1 MSSQD
6 GADVPGPPKLPN
18 GEWSAEDIVT
28 ALEDTEKLE
37 SGDLH
42 GRTLGRAIGWDAWF
56 KAQSYIRPFNTG
68 PI

>member
-1 MSSQD
+1 MPLGD
-6 GADVPGPPKLPN
+6 PN
-18 GEWSAEDIVT
+18 GSVQKALTPQWAEVVPFGLRSPYDIHF
-28 ALEDTEKLE
+28 E

-56 KAQSYIRPFNTG
+56 KARSYIDPFSPG